1 MNEKRIFGYVRVSTA
16 EQNEERQLAEMQK
29 CGVPKEQLYID
40 KVSGK
45 NFNRPQYMKLVSELR
60 SGDVLFVLSIDRLG
74 RNYAEILQEWR
85 NLTKHIGADI
95 CVIDMP
101 LLDTRYGKDL
111 LGTFIADLTL
121 QILAFVSES
130 EWRNI
135 KSRQKQGIAAAKSRG
150 VVFGRPKLPLPNDF
164 TSLVAE
170 WKEKR
175 LSLQELLEKCN
186 MSKSTL
192 YRRLRT

>member
-16 EQNEERQLAEMQK
+16 EQNEERQLAAMQK
-29 CGVPKEQLYID
+29 CGVPKERLYID

-45 NFNRPQYMKLVSELR
+45 NFNRPQYMKLVSQLR

-135 KSRQKQGIAAAKSRG
+135 KSRQKQGIAAAKARG
-150 VVFGRPKLPLPNDF
+150 VVFGRPKLTLPNDF
-164 TSLVAE
+164 TNLVAE

>member
-16 EQNEERQLAEMQK
+16 EQNEERQLAAMQK
-29 CGVPKEQLYID
+29 CGVPKERLYID

-45 NFNRPQYMKLVSELR
+45 NFNRPQYMKLVSQLR

-85 NLTKHIGADI
+85 NLTKQIGADI

-135 KSRQKQGIAAAKSRG
+135 KSRQKQGIAAAKARG

-164 TSLVAE
+164 TWLVSE

>member
-29 CGVPKEQLYID
+29 CGVPKERLYID

-45 NFNRPQYMKLVSELR
+45 NFNRPQYMKLVSQLR

-135 KSRQKQGIAAAKSRG
+135 KSRQKQGIAAAKARG
-150 VVFGRPKLPLPNDF
+150 VVFGRPKLTLPNDF

>member
-16 EQNEERQLAEMQK
+16 EQNEERQLAAMQK
-29 CGVPKEQLYID
+29 CGVPKERLYID

-45 NFNRPQYMKLVSELR
+45 NFNRPQYMKLVSQLR

-85 NLTKHIGADI
+85 NLTKQIGADI

-135 KSRQKQGIAAAKSRG
+135 KSRQKQGIAAAKARG
-150 VVFGRPKLPLPNDF
+150 VVFGRPKLTLPNDF

>member
-45 NFNRPQYMKLVSELR
+45 NFNRPQCMKLVSQLR

-135 KSRQKQGIAAAKSRG
+135 KSRQKQGIAAAKARG
-150 VVFGRPKLPLPNDF
+150 VVFGRPKLTLPNDF